1 MTISNFESDIS
12 LKLFTKIV
20 LIFKKKSH
28 VFSFCEQSTV
38 QSRNLHKQKFSFKTN
53 TYLTQRI
60 KIQLKKSEFSS
71 NIISFKIKRLN
82 IRKEKGLDEFLIR
95 YFCVHFLF
103 QSRRLMPY
111 VEYQNVKFFSFYLSL
126 KFHNKIIFLKN
137 LIFHMKI

>member
-1 MTISNFESDIS
+1 MKIALSLMTISNFESDIS
-12 LKLFTKIV
+12 LKLSTKIV

-53 TYLTQRI
+53 KYLTQRI

-103 QSRRLMPY
+103 QSRRLCYGRMEQAVLFLVLIQQIKYLISSMP
-111 VEYQNVKFFSFYLSL
+111 
-126 KFHNKIIFLKN
+126 HWI
-137 LIFHMKI
+137 